1 MEVLFDPADNF
12 TMALNN
18 QIDFTPPPWPR
29 GLTRATV
36 EIKGLYI
43 AFMIVHQL
51 TATSFFHS
59 ARKHTHRRIYGGEL
73 AWVSK

>member
-18 QIDFTPPPWPR
+18 QIDFTPPPWPQ

-51 TATSFFHS
+51 TATSFFPQRAQTNTQTYIRWGTS
-59 ARKHTHRRIYGGEL
+59 
-73 AWVSK
+73 VDV